1 MCLLCVEIQKDKLT
15 SREIARNFREM
26 TFEDPDHW
34 ADVVVELEKKN
45 LVEEVSK
52 ELSDLNKGE
61 VK

>member
-15 SREIARNFREM
+15 PREIARNFREM

-34 ADVVVELEKKN
+34 INVLAELEKKQ
-45 LVEEVSK
+45 LVEQVSK

-61 VK
+61 VR